1 MIKIEALRVF
11 ANVAENGSLKEA
23 AEQLGRTQSA
33 LSMTL
38 KQLEEELGGALFET
52 DRKRNLTNL
61 GEYVLN
67 IAQEMLHQHDQGL
80 DLIERYAK
88 GKSGRLRMA
97 SVPSV
102 AALLLP
108 KLLRGFLLDSD
119 GADIDLV
126 DTDSAS
132 VRDAV
137 ASGRADIGIASAGEG
152 IEGLRSDVL
161 FSDHLYVICRRDST
175 LASQTG
181 MIEYNMIASEA
192 LIMNETLLQL
202 DHPDFLAVASRS
214 HLKVRNILS
223 LLAMVSAGAGITI
236 LPGLAKVSLDENLI
250 ALPLA
255 DKNCARRVCVLTSA
269 QRTPSPLV
277 EQMVNHLKTHLP
289 HMAREKVDIDVL
301 RKT

>member
-1 MIKIEALRVF
+1 MIKIKALRVF

-38 KQLEEELGGALFET
+38 KQLEEELGGTLFET

-67 IAQEMLHQHDQGL
+67 IALEMLHQHDQGL
-80 DLIERYAK
+80 DRIERYAK

-108 KLLRGFLLDSD
+108 KLLRSFLLNSED
-119 GADIDLV
+119 ADIDLV
-126 DTDSAS
+126 DTDSVS

-137 ASGRADIGIASAGEG
+137 ASGRADIGIASVVEG
-152 IEGLRSDVL
+152 MEGLDSEVL
-161 FSDHLYVICRRDST
+161 FSDQLYVICRRDNK
-175 LASQTG
+175 LASQPG
-181 MIEYNMIASEA
+181 MIEYSMIATDA
-192 LIMNETLLQL
+192 LIMNETLIQL
-202 DHPDFLAVASRS
+202 DHPEFLEIASRS

-255 DKNCARRVCVLTSA
+255 DKNCVRQVCLLTSA

-277 EQMVNHLKTHLP
+277 EQMSIHLRTHLP
-289 HMAREKVDIDVL
+289 QMASEKEDLDI
-301 RKT
+301 KI

>member
-11 ANVAENGSLKEA
+11 ANVAEKGSLKEA

-38 KQLEEELGGALFET
+38 KQLEDELGGALFET
-52 DRKRNLTNL
+52 DRKRNLTIL
-61 GEYVLN
+61 GEYVLK
-67 IAQEMLHQHDQGL
+67 IASEMLRQHDQGL

-108 KLLRGFLLDSD
+108 KLLRSFLLSSD
-119 GADIDLV
+119 GAEIDLV

-132 VRDAV
+132 VRDAI

-152 IEGLRSDVL
+152 MEGLKSEVL
-161 FSDHLYVICRRDST
+161 FSDRLYVICRRDSQ
-175 LASQTG
+175 LASQPK

-192 LIMNETLLQL
+192 LIMNETLIQL
-202 DHPDFLAVASRS
+202 DHPEFLEIASRS

-255 DKNCARRVCVLTSA
+255 DKNCARQVCLLISS
-269 QRTPSPLV
+269 QRTVSPLV
-277 EQMVNHLKTHLP
+277 EQMADHLRKNLP
-289 HMAREKVDIDVL
+289 HMANEKVLLDVL
-301 RKT
+301 

>member
-38 KQLEEELGGALFET
+38 KQLEEELGGTLFET

-67 IAQEMLHQHDQGL
+67 IALEMLHQHDQGL

-108 KLLRGFLLDSD
+108 KLLRGFLLDSE

-126 DTDSAS
+126 DTDSVS

-137 ASGRADIGIASAGEG
+137 ASGRADIGIASAGQG
-152 IEGLRSDVL
+152 MEGLKSEVL
-161 FSDHLYVICRRDST
+161 FSDQLYVICRRDNK
-175 LASQTG
+175 LASQTS
-181 MIEYNMIASEA
+181 MIEYSMIATEA
-192 LIMNETLLQL
+192 LIMNETLIQL
-202 DHPDFLAVASRS
+202 DHPEFLEIASRS
-214 HLKVRNILS
+214 HLKVRNTLS

-255 DKNCARRVCVLTSA
+255 DENCARQVCLLTSA

-277 EQMVNHLKTHLP
+277 EQMSVHLRTHLP
-289 HMAREKVDIDVL
+289 DMANAKVNAGILDP
-301 RKT
+301 